1 MSTVGIR
8 FTISGSDTDF
18 YTEEVGQIEIQ
29 PIQSFALM
37 ERQTLK
43 PNLYFEG
50 LTWQTLTVELIN
62 RWATTQAKVTT
73 VINANVE
80 MTIYPY
86 YAYNS
91 SKSYSVIL
99 VPDNI
104 IKIYQYGD
112 PKAWTVHQLTFLQS
126 SR

>member
-1 MSTVGIR
+1 MAITGIR

-18 YTEEVGQIEIQ
+18 YTEEVGQVEIQ
-29 PIQSFALM
+29 PIQSFVLM
-37 ERQTLK
+37 ERQTID

-50 LTWQTLTVELIN
+50 LTWHTLTVELIN
-62 RWATTQAKVTT
+62 RWSTTQAKVTT
-73 VINANVE
+73 VIDANVE

-104 IKIYQYGD
+104 IKIYRYGD
-112 PKAWTVHQLTFLQS
+112 PEAFVIHELTFLQATQ
-126 SR
+126 